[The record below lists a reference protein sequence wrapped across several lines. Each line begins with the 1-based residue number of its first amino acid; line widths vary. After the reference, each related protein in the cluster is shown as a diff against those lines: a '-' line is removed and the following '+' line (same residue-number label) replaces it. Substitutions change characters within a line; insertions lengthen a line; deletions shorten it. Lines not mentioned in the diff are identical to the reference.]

1 MHDLRYPWRWIGVRI
16 PTNSGVRQRCQVNIK
31 LGLPYWKKSWAALLV
46 AACLTVV
53 LKPSEAQER
62 LVLVTPPNTVDTVI
76 SEVITRKA
84 YKRIG
89 IDVEILKVPGERAL
103 RMANSGKADGEVQ
116 RIDGISANY
125 HNLI

>member
-1 MHDLRYPWRWIGVRI
+1 MGRPIG
-16 PTNSGVRQRCQVNIK
+16 G
-31 LGLPYWKKSWAALLV
+31 
-46 AACLTVV
+46 ACLTVV

-125 HNLI
+125 HNLISVRPAINYTQGTAFTRSKTFVVEGWNSLRPYKIG